1 MTTLSIFNQIV
12 SVEEMIRNYRF
23 IFDKVK
29 STGKPIIVLRRNRPD
44 VALINI
50 DWLEQTER
58 KLKQFEEENMIK
70 IVNEGR
76 KEWKKGKVKVMK
88 SISTLMKNEY

>member
-29 STGKPIIVLRRNRPD
+29 STGKPIIILRRNRPD

-50 DWLEQTER
+50 DWLEKTER

-88 SISTLMKNEY
+88 SISTLMKNEH